1 MQVSHAELEIIN
13 VNNQPS
19 RQLGQSSPLL
29 RDELQMVSFFPGAQ
43 DGSRRMD
50 FMVEK
55 VSKNY
60 SSL

>member
-1 MQVSHAELEIIN
+1 
-13 VNNQPS
+13 
-19 RQLGQSSPLL
+19 
-29 RDELQMVSFFPGAQ
+29 MVSFFPGAQ
-43 DGSRRMD
+43 DGSRRMN